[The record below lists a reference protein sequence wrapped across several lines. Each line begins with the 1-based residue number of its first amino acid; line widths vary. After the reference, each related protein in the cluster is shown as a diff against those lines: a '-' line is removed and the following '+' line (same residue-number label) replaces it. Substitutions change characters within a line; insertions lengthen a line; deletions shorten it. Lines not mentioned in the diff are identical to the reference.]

1 MSSATNE
8 LPSAAAAGAV
18 HADKAVGAP
27 ASTNELLLAAT
38 RGDRVAQYRL
48 AQASDQGLGV
58 PTNAVEAVNWYRTAA
73 EQGYAEAEFKLG
85 TLLHS
90 GGDGL
95 VRDEAGAVSW
105 YRKAADQG
113 FAGAEFALGICYGHG
128 EGVPTNIQMAV
139 QWIEKAAEQG
149 LPRAQYLTGKAYEKG
164 FAGCGGRQPACRDE
178 FEKPVA
184 QADGRADFHGEGP
197 GVALFTQEIGR
208 TFRSGGIQVS
218 GGVRDWRPAAG

>member
-1 MSSATNE
+1 MQPPTPQALPAQPSVVPQIPVQQAPSLAVQPVIQTSSATNE

-27 ASTNELLLAAT
+27 GSTNELLLAAT

-95 VRDEAGAVSW
+95 ARDEAGAVSW

-128 EGVPTNIQMAV
+128 EGVADKYSN
-139 QWIEKAAEQG
+139 
-149 LPRAQYLTGKAYEKG
+149 
-164 FAGCGGRQPACRDE
+164 GGPMD
-178 FEKPVA
+178 
-184 QADGRADFHGEGP
+184 
-197 GVALFTQEIGR
+197 
-208 TFRSGGIQVS
+208 
-218 GGVRDWRPAAG
+218 